1 MMSCVIACPALLAQQ
16 CARSPALRPCVIARA
31 GLREVMCTDAEGMQH
46 LTTTLTLH
54 TTTCHTSSPISPSH
68 HLPISPS
75 PHLPFSPS
83 LHHPRATHQQ
93 GACITSS
100 PFSKSPRCL
109 LSPLFL
115 HSLFLSLILTN
126 TIRHLA
132 LYHMLEAMIQV
143 KRLGDLPT
151 YLFTS

>member
-1 MMSCVIACPALLAQQ
+1 MMSSCVIACPALLAQQ

-31 GLREVMCTDAEGMQH
+31 GLREVMCTEGTDAEGMQH

-68 HLPISPS
+68 HLTISPS
-75 PHLPFSPS
+75 PLLPFSPS
-83 LHHPRATHQQ
+83 PRATHQQ

-109 LSPLFL
+109 LSPLFP
-115 HSLFLSLILTN
+115 HSLSFF
-126 TIRHLA
+126 HLFSQIPSDISH
-132 LYHMLEAMIQV
+132 YITCWKQ
-143 KRLGDLPT
+143 
-151 YLFTS
+151 